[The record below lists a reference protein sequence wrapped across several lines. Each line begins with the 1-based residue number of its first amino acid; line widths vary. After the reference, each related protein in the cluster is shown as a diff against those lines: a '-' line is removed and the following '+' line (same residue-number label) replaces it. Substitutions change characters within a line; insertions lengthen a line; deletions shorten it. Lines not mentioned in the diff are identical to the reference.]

1 MYVYVYVYV
10 AVSVQS
16 NKLRNAL
23 SIPSPLM
30 ELKLGYFCGVGVFDF
45 ERPVCIHKKVSTSL
59 SLRSRRVSFYGLF
72 LHSIQL
78 LKQVL

>member
-10 AVSVQS
+10 TVSVQS

-45 ERPVCIHKKVSTSL
+45 ERPVCIHKKVRTSL
-59 SLRSRRVSFYGLF
+59 SFKKQESELLRLVPSFY
-72 LHSIQL
+72 STP
-78 LKQVL
+78 